1 MESIL
6 GAISFKN
13 SSEQKAI
20 LFLKGKPCM
29 DKACTIKLL
38 PLFGGE
44 RRTYRGILQP
54 FADHA
59 HDHYVFGIV
68 REGERELVLNGEFLR
83 IKKDDVLVFNP
94 GDAHGCTQVS
104 ESPFAY
110 DSFTV
115 AAEILDGER
124 FDFPTSDGDD
134 LPRER
139 LEEIFSLLDR
149 SREEDALEV
158 FAAFEQTLVAKPNMN
173 PPNLKHEEVAVRL
186 YAHMLGHLAERISV
200 GAFAKNEGIS
210 AYALIRA
217 YKHMFALTPVQHQMA
232 LRVDAACELLANGA
246 NASDA
251 AAKLGFSDQ
260 AHLAREFK
268 KRIGCTPGAYTAM
281 HKTSEG
287 RE

>member
-1 MESIL
+1 MNES
-6 GAISFKN
+6 
-13 SSEQKAI
+13 
-20 LFLKGKPCM
+20 
-29 DKACTIKLL
+29 CTIKPL
-38 PLFGGE
+38 PLFKGE

-68 REGERELVLNGEFLR
+68 REGERELVLNGKLLR
-83 IKKDDVLVFNP
+83 IKKGDILVFNA

-124 FDFPTSDGDD
+124 FGFPSNTDD
-134 LPRER
+134 LPRKQ
-139 LEEIFSLLDR
+139 LEEIFALLDR
-149 SREEDALEV
+149 CREEDALEA
-158 FAAFEQTLVAKPNMN
+158 FIAFEQTLVAKPDMN
-173 PPNLKHEEVAVRL
+173 PPNPKHEEAAVHL

-200 GAFAKNEGIS
+200 GAFAKNENIS

-217 YKHMFALTPVQHQMA
+217 YKRMFSLTPVQHQLA
-232 LRVDAACELLANGA
+232 LRVDAACKLLASGA

-251 AAKLGFSDQ
+251 AAELGFSDQ

-268 KRIGCTPGAYTAM
+268 KRIGCTPGAYAAM
-281 HKTSEG
+281 RKTSEG
-287 RE
+287 RK